1 MNKDSLLGYG
11 ISMKTS
17 LLNKFRNIGLIL
29 FFVLFVSPTALAAS
43 WSTMTTPHF
52 LITFEE
58 GQESIAQQA
67 AFYLEKSYEALT
79 VQLGHEPKDK
89 TRVLLADT
97 SDLANG
103 FATSHW
109 GYNMEHF
116 WLVYGGPNKT
126 LRAGIDTWLYT
137 LAIHELTHT
146 IHIDMNNGLAK
157 GLRSVFGRMGR
168 PTGLF
173 VPPVL
178 FSDLTSPNGDLP
190 VFLVEGF
197 ASYMETIN
205 TEGGRLG
212 GSLWEMMLRADFVN
226 KRVMTRDQ
234 ASGRYDP
241 YSRYV
246 GDAPYYMYGAYFCA
260 YIADTYGQD
269 KLFEIMERNSGR
281 DASSIG
287 GTFKKVLEVGVADVW
302 KDFIAASEAIY
313 LAQAAEVESQGLTES
328 TRLSRTAET
337 AGLPLY
343 SPDGEQIAYA
353 QSGRN
358 NAAAIRVMSSDGK
371 RNRTLVTTDL
381 VHTGDGFSWSPDGTQ
396 IAFSKLE
403 SFDGRQVNDLY
414 IKNLDSGKTTR
425 LTEGLRAS
433 GPTWS
438 PDGTQIIFV
447 AKTGSL
453 QTSLMSMRLNDDS
466 TELAELV
473 PGENEMQFST
483 PRFSPD
489 GNQIAVAV
497 GQFGGF
503 EDIYLVDA
511 NNGQMRALTQ
521 DRDHDF
527 SPSWSPDGQ
536 YVLFNSDRSGVNNI
550 YAYQLPN
557 NTLMQ
562 VTNVIFGAF
571 SPTMSP
577 DGSQIAFVNYDING
591 YDIHVIEVDQS
602 GWRSVN
608 MQRENLPQSPDYVA
622 FTQEFEINGYSA
634 FDTLR
639 PHAWQ
644 PQVAGIIGARIMAQ
658 DLMGHTTYSLIGG
671 MAYNGA
677 PFAQLDI
684 QHKISDIPVTPFDP
698 QPLTLNLSAN
708 LGSVGGGLTLPLM
721 QTRNLSQSIGLTGNA
736 GILGVEQTPQGPV
749 LISGFSVGG
758 AWGLQGT
765 NATDGLRTSY
775 QLALNGSYFS
785 TDFGDGLSVGA
796 QGGLS
801 LTFASDTN
809 LSAFA
814 SLSPQQGTGNVSLT
828 VPLFSPEVHFGTL
841 PIYFSRVHAQGFVG
855 AATFPQGSFTQY
867 GGSLIFTVY
876 LWHNIPITPNLGV
889 IMVNGQLLPTF
900 GLGF

>member
-1 MNKDSLLGYG
+1 MKISIIKILHSNIFALL
-11 ISMKTS
+11 
-17 LLNKFRNIGLIL
+17 
-29 FFVLFVSPTALAAS
+29 FVLLFGQLAFAAS

-52 LITFEE
+52 LITFED
-58 GQESIAQQA
+58 GHKTVAQQA
-67 AFYLEKSYEALT
+67 AYYLEKSYDTLT

-89 TRVLLADT
+89 TRILLADT
-97 SDLANG
+97 SDVANG

-126 LRAGIDTWLYT
+126 LRAGVDTWLYT

-146 IHIDMNNGLAK
+146 IHIDMNKGLANGLR
-157 GLRSVFGRMGR
+157 GVFGRMGR
-168 PTGLF
+168 PLGLF

-178 FSDLTSPNGDLP
+178 FSDLTSPNADLP

-205 TEGGRLG
+205 TDGGRLG

-226 KRVMTRDQ
+226 ERVMTRDQ

-269 KLFEIMERNSGR
+269 KLFELMERNSGR

-287 GTFKKVLEVGVADVW
+287 GTFKKVLEKGLVEVW
-302 KDFIAASEAIY
+302 KEFISVSEAIY
-313 LAQAAEVESQGLTES
+313 LAQANEIETKGLTES
-328 TRLSRTAET
+328 IQLSRTAET
-337 AGLPLY
+337 AALPLY

-353 QSGRN
+353 QAGRN
-358 NAAAIRVMSSDGK
+358 HAAAIRIMTSEGK
-371 RNRTLVTTDL
+371 RNRTLVPSDL

-396 IAFSKLE
+396 IVFSKLE
-403 SFDGRQVNDLY
+403 NFDERQVNDLY
-414 IKNLDSGKTTR
+414 IKNLDSGKTVR

-438 PDGTQIIFV
+438 PDGRHIVFV
-447 AKTGSL
+447 TKTGGL
-453 QTSLMSMRLNDDS
+453 QTSLMSIQLADPDSNDDEK
-466 TELAELV
+466 TELIELV
-473 PGENEMQFST
+473 SGQNEMQFST

-489 GNQIAVAV
+489 GSQIAVAV

-503 EDIYLVDA
+503 EDIYLVDV
-511 NNGQMRALTQ
+511 NSGQMRALTQ
-521 DRDHDF
+521 DRAHDF

-536 YVLFNSDRSGVNNI
+536 YVLFNSDRSGVSNI
-550 YAYQLPN
+550 YAYRLSN
-557 NTLMQ
+557 NSLFQ
-562 VTNVIFGAF
+562 VSNVLFGAF

-577 DGSQIAFVNYDING
+577 DGSQIAFVNYNIKG
-591 YDIHVIEVDQS
+591 YDIHAMDAQPAD
-602 GWRSVN
+602 WQSVN
-608 MQRENLPQSPDYVA
+608 IQRDNLPQPPDYAA
-622 FTQEFEINGYSA
+622 FAQEFEINDYSA

-644 PQVAGIIGARIMAQ
+644 PQLAGILGARLMSQ
-658 DLMGHTTYSLIGG
+658 DLMGLTTYGLIGG
-671 MAYNGA
+671 MTYTGV
-677 PFAQLDI
+677 PFAQLEI
-684 QHKISDIPVTPFDP
+684 QHKISDVPVTPFDP
-698 QPLTLNLSAN
+698 QPLTLNFLAN

-721 QTRNLSQSIGLTGNA
+721 QTKNLSQSISLNGNA
-736 GILGVEQTPQGPV
+736 GILGVEQTQQGPV
-749 LISGFSVGG
+749 VLSGFSIGA
-758 AWGLQGT
+758 AWGLQGS
-765 NATDGLRTSY
+765 NATDGLRTTY
-775 QLALNGSYFS
+775 QLALNGAYFS
-785 TDFGDGLSVGA
+785 TDLGDGMSLGA

-801 LTFASDTN
+801 LIFASETT

-814 SLSPQQGTGNVSLT
+814 SLSPQQGTGIVSLT
-828 VPLFSPEVHFGTL
+828 LPLFYPETHFGTL

-855 AATFPQGSFTQY
+855 AATMPQGSFTQY
-867 GGSLIFTVY
+867 GGSLIFTFY
-876 LWHNIPITPNLGV
+876 LWHNIPITPNIGV
-889 IMVNGQLLPTF
+889 VMLNGQLLPTF
-900 GLGF
+900 GLGI